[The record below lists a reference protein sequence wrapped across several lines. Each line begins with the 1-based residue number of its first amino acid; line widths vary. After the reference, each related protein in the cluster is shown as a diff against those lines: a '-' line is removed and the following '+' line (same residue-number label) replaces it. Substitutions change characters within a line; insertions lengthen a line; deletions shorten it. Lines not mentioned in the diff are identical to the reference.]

1 MSKEAEISRV
11 KTDADKPAAQKVTK
25 TGSFIAGGLAACI
38 AVTVTNPIELVKT
51 RMQLQGE
58 MSAESQRIYK
68 NPWQSLKIIFKNEGI
83 RGLQKGL
90 SCAYIYQIGL
100 NGSRLGFYEP
110 IRSLLNKTF
119 YPNQDPHKVQN
130 VAVNVVSGASSGII
144 GAIMGSPLFLIK
156 TRMQAYS
163 NAIQIG
169 QQTHYT
175 SIWNGLSSIYRAEG
189 LKGLYRG
196 VDAAILRTGAGS
208 SVQLPIYNTA
218 KRFLLN
224 HDIMKEG
231 TGLHLV
237 ASTLSGIGVG
247 VVMNPWDVILTR
259 VYNQK
264 GNLYKGPIDCL
275 IKTVRIE
282 GVSALYKGF
291 EAQLF
296 RIAPHTI
303 LCLTFMEQTMKFVY
317 AVEKQILGA

>member
-1 MSKEAEISRV
+1 MSKIGEEVKAELN
-11 KTDADKPAAQKVTK
+11 ADKPAAQKISK
-25 TGSFIAGGLAACI
+25 AGSFIAGGMAACI
-38 AVTVTNPIELVKT
+38 AVTVTNPIEVVKT

-58 MSAESQRIYK
+58 MSAAGQKIYR
-68 NPWQSLKIIFKNEGI
+68 NPLQALGVIFKHEGI

-110 IRSLLNKTF
+110 IRTLLNRTF
-119 YPNQDPHKVQN
+119 YPAQDPHKVQN
-130 VAVNVVSGASSGII
+130 VAVNVTSGATSGII

-156 TRMQAYS
+156 TRMQSYS
-163 NAIQIG
+163 SAVQVG

-175 SIWNGLSSIYRAEG
+175 SIANGLSTIYRAEG

-218 KRFLLN
+218 KHFLLN
-224 HDIMKEG
+224 NDLMKEG

-237 ASTLSGIGVG
+237 ASTISGIGVG

-264 GNLYKGPIDCL
+264 GNLYKGPVDCFV
-275 IKTVRIE
+275 KTVRIE
-282 GVSALYKGF
+282 GFGALYKGF

-303 LCLTFMEQTMKFVY
+303 LCLTFMEQTMKLVY
-317 AVEKQILGA
+317 AVEKRVLPA

>member
-1 MSKEAEISRV
+1 MSKVEKEVQA
-11 KTDADKPAAQKVTK
+11 KLNADKPAAQKVSK
-25 TGSFIAGGLAACI
+25 TGSFLAGGMAACI

-58 MSAESQRIYK
+58 MTADAKRIYK
-68 NPWQSLKIIFKNEGI
+68 NPLQALAMIFKNEGI

-110 IRSLLNKTF
+110 IRSLLNRTF
-119 YPNQDPHKVQN
+119 YPGQDPHKVQN
-130 VAVNVVSGASSGII
+130 VAVNVTSGATSGII

-156 TRMQAYS
+156 TRMQSYS
-163 NAIQIG
+163 SAVQIG

-175 SIWNGLSSIYRAEG
+175 SIANGLSTIFRAEG
-189 LKGLYRG
+189 FKGLFRG

-218 KRFLLN
+218 KRFLLDN
-224 HDIMKEG
+224 NLMQDG

-237 ASTLSGIGVG
+237 ASTMSGIGVG

-264 GNLYKGPIDCL
+264 GNLYKGPLDCFV
-275 IKTVRIE
+275 KTVKIE
-282 GVSALYKGF
+282 GVGALYKGF

-303 LCLTFMEQTMKFVY
+303 LCLTFMEQTMKLVY
-317 AVEKQILGA
+317 AVEKKIFTA

>member
-1 MSKEAEISRV
+1 MSKEV
-11 KTDADKPAAQKVTK
+11 KASEVAKVPEKSAAQKVSK

-38 AVTVTNPIELVKT
+38 AVTVTNPIELVKI

-58 MSAESQRIYK
+58 MSANAQRIYK
-68 NPWQSLKIIFKNEGI
+68 NPVQAIGVIFKNEGI

-90 SCAYIYQIGL
+90 SCAYIYQICL

-110 IRSLLNKTF
+110 MRSVLNKTF
-119 YPNQDPHKVQN
+119 FPDKDPHTVQN
-130 VAVNVVSGASSGII
+130 VAVNVVSGATSGII
-144 GAIMGSPLFLIK
+144 GAIIGSPLFLVK
-156 TRMQAYS
+156 TRMQSYS
-163 NAIQIG
+163 QSIQIG

-175 SIWNGLSSIYRAEG
+175 SAWNGLSTIFRKEG
-189 LKGLYRG
+189 FKGLFRG

-218 KRFLLN
+218 KHFLLK
-224 HDIMKEG
+224 HDLMKEG
-231 TGLHLV
+231 AGLHLV
-237 ASTLSGIGVG
+237 SSTISGLGVG

-264 GNLYKGPIDCL
+264 GNLYKGPIDCF

-291 EAQLF
+291 EAQIF

-303 LCLTFMEQTMKFVY
+303 LCLTFMEQTMKLVY
-317 AVEKQILGA
+317 AAETKIFGA